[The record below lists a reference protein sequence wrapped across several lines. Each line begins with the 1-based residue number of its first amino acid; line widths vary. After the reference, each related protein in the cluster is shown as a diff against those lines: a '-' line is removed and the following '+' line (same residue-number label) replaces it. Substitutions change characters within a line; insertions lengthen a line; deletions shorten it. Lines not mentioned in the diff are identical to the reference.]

1 MLSRMNLTPYE
12 PNNLVFI
19 DTEFTSLDP
28 VVGEILSIAIIKL
41 TGEELYIEL
50 ETDAVP
56 SNWVKRNILPMLT
69 QPKLDQEETKKAI
82 RKFLGR
88 KDPFAIAFVDNYDS
102 LYAVKLFGEGKLPFK
117 WMTIDFTSILF
128 ANGINPTK
136 LLATESDAKKF
147 YTSLGIDLTKYKQ
160 HHALDDAR
168 LLRDVW
174 LRVTQSST
182 SAA

>member
-1 MLSRMNLTPYE
+1 MHLTPFE
-12 PNNLVFI
+12 PNNLIFI

-28 VVGEILSIAIIKL
+28 AVGEILSIAIIKL
-41 TGEELYIEL
+41 SGEELYL
-50 ETDAVP
+50 EIKTDAVP
-56 SNWVKRNILPMLT
+56 SDWVAKNIIPSLNGWAVS
-69 QPKLDQEETKKAI
+69 KDKAI
-82 RKFLGR
+82 KDIRHFLGR
-88 KDPFAIAFVDNYDS
+88 KNPFAIAYVDNYDS

-117 WMTIDFTSILF
+117 WMTIDFASILF

-147 YTSLGIDLTKYKQ
+147 YTSLGINLSKYKQ

-174 LRVTQSST
+174 L
-182 SAA
+182 AIDKNNKM

>member
-1 MLSRMNLTPYE
+1 MHLTPYE
-12 PNNLVFI
+12 PNNLIFI

-28 VVGEILSIAIIKL
+28 AIGEILSIAIIKL
-41 TGEELYIEL
+41 SGEELYLEI
-50 ETDAVP
+50 ETDAEP
-56 SNWVKRNILPMLT
+56 SNWVAKHIMPTLGANPVSKE
-69 QPKLDQEETKKAI
+69 QAVKLI
-82 RKFLGR
+82 RQFLGR
-88 KDPFAIAFVDNYDS
+88 KDPFAIAYVDNYDS

-117 WMTIDFTSILF
+117 WMTIDFASILF

-147 YTSLGIDLTKYKQ
+147 YASLGIDLTKYHQ

-174 LRVTQSST
+174 LAIDKNRKK
-182 SAA
+182 